1 MSKHDLQA
9 KPIYHR
15 KREAAGWSIRK
26 FVRTARRYRT
36 IEIQAD
42 PHTHYRRRLPPGRP
56 SSSPQND
63 HSRHLTSALMRP
75 NSGYAGSDDRARAM
89 AAPIPLGSTVP
100 RMAVDRELVDA
111 AIELA
116 RTRFPGQHW
125 SGAAA
130 LRLDDGAVLTSTAP
144 GVPNSAVSL
153 CHETGAICEAFKRGR
168 RVVASVCVTAAD
180 ADRGYWILAPC
191 GVCQERLFAYGPD
204 VEVAVPEPENPRRW
218 RTLRLRDVQ
227 PYWFARVFPDDVW
240 PFESG

>member
-1 MSKHDLQA
+1 
-9 KPIYHR
+9 
-15 KREAAGWSIRK
+15 
-26 FVRTARRYRT
+26 
-36 IEIQAD
+36 
-42 PHTHYRRRLPPGRP
+42 
-56 SSSPQND
+56 
-63 HSRHLTSALMRP
+63 
-75 NSGYAGSDDRARAM
+75 M